1 MMLRVATALTDAVL
15 ESAVVNSIGTVPGEA
30 TVVRR
35 CRDVVELRA
44 VAVTRQIDVAVV
56 DGQLRGMD
64 RDVVAAL
71 AAAGVRCIIVAD
83 RGGDRLLEMGAAVV
97 VDRQLSGLP
106 AALRGDGVVPT
117 AAPRTI
123 DPTTKAA
130 SGRVIAVWG
139 PTGAP
144 GRTTVAVELAAAISA
159 GGHDTL
165 LVDADTVGPS
175 IALHL
180 GLIDDTSGF
189 AAAVRAAARGRL
201 DPVGLAGLAV
211 AVPSGPRVLVGLPS
225 ADRWTELRSASV
237 DALLQ
242 CARATVPVTVVDI
255 GFGIEGGDL
264 DWADPGAPA
273 RYGAARATLATADV
287 VVCVGRPDAVG
298 LVRLIRGLPEI
309 GDLAPTAAE
318 LVVVNRVRSRTERQ
332 RVVELLV
339 GESGCA
345 GVGVL
350 PDEPRA
356 VAAAMAAGLTVA
368 EQCPRSALVA
378 GAEALAAQVLGLAG
392 SYDRSREP
400 AARSDRGLLRRAH
413 RRHRHRDA
421 RVV

>member
-1 MMLRVATALTDAVL
+1 MLRVATALTDAVL
-15 ESAVVNSIGTVPGEA
+15 ESAVVHSVSTAVGET

-56 DGQLRGMD
+56 DGQLRGLD
-64 RDVVAAL
+64 RDVIAAL
-71 AAAGVRCIIVAD
+71 GAVGVRCIAVA
-83 RGGDRLLEMGAAVV
+83 GSGEEGLLTMGASAV
-97 VDRQLSGLP
+97 VDRELSGLA
-106 AALRGDGVVPT
+106 AALRGDGVVHVAEQPSI
-117 AAPRTI
+117 AP
-123 DPTTKAA
+123 PAEA
-130 SGRVIAVWG
+130 SPGRVVAVWG

-144 GRTTVAVELAAAISA
+144 GRTTVAVELAAAIFAS
-159 GGHDTL
+159 GHDTL

-189 AAAVRAAARGRL
+189 AAAVRAASRGRL
-201 DPVGLAGLAV
+201 DPVDLAGLAV

-225 ADRWTELRSASV
+225 ADRWTELRPASV

-264 DWADPGAPA
+264 DWADPGAPV
-273 RYGAARATLATADV
+273 RYGAARATLAAADV

-298 LVRLIRGLPEI
+298 LVRFIRGLREI
-309 GDLAPTAAE
+309 RDLAPTAAE

-339 GESGCA
+339 DESGCA
-345 GVGVL
+345 DVVLL

-356 VAAAMAAGLTVA
+356 ATSAMAAGVTVA
-368 EQCPRSALVA
+368 EQCPRSGLVA
-378 GAEALAAQVLGLAG
+378 GVETLAARVLSLGG
-392 SYDRSREP
+392 SYDRARER
-400 AARSDRGLLRRAH
+400 AAWSHRRLLRGAH

-421 RVV
+421 RMV